1 MLIRNF
7 EIHAP
12 PSPTRYS
19 GHPST
24 IDIML
29 STTRL
34 PIESITT
41 TDDLGSDHLPVLVKL
56 PLNPTRD
63 FNKSKCYTKA
73 NWVKYKRFL
82 NQRINNKDFQFPDD
96 FECNDIDTR
105 IEKLT
110 KIVNHAADS
119 SIPMVRIQPQKPAMT
134 NRIRLLIQRR
144 RTIKRQLDRTG
155 HRLLRIMYRNVFELI
170 KRASSAKTTFSKS
183 TSKLSNPTITTIR
196 NYGQSPEYLEEE
208 MLVYLTLSTK
218 GSFL

>member
-105 IEKLT
+105 
-110 KIVNHAADS
+110 
-119 SIPMVRIQPQKPAMT
+119 
-134 NRIRLLIQRR
+134 
-144 RTIKRQLDRTG
+144 
-155 HRLLRIMYRNVFELI
+155 
-170 KRASSAKTTFSKS
+170 